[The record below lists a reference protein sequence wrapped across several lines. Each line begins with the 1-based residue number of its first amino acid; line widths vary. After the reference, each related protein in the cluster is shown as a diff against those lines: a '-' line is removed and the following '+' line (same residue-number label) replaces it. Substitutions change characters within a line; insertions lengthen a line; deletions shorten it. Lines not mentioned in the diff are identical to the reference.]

1 MTITRAQIPE
11 QIDIF
16 QNGGGANSSLSQ
28 QDIMDMYAAAAT
40 SQPITAQDVQAEMQN
55 LQGLFPQTRKANF
68 FDLASEIG
76 AGLVA
81 GAAQPGGFGVGLT
94 AGLQGFNKK
103 AAEIKALR
111 DKTKQDLTMAAFQ
124 QVQRKRDEQAS
135 FRQKALDM
143 NFDLMVEQMKNS
155 GELFGGSTTEA
166 GAWNYILSKID
177 RTTGEYKMIPDGQ
190 GGMKPYDP
198 EADPYYRVSKDVLE
212 QAKTELRNE
221 PGKGQVQVTT
231 PGFDVDAILKVK
243 KPTPTKEAIDALR
256 NNGTLY
262 DQFVSYYGEDAVPE
276 DLRK

>member
-1 MTITRAQIPE
+1 MAISRAQIPE
-11 QIDIF
+11 QIDVF
-16 QNGGGANSSLSQ
+16 ANGGGADSSLSQ

-40 SQPITAQDVQAEMQN
+40 SQPVTAQDVQAEMQN

-68 FDLASEIG
+68 YDLASEIG

-81 GAAQPGGFGVGLT
+81 GAAEPGGFGVGLT

-103 AAEIKALR
+103 AAEIQALR
-111 DKTKQDLTMAAFQ
+111 DKTKQELSMLAYQ
-124 QVQRKRDEQAS
+124 QVQRVRDEQAS

-155 GELFGGSTTEA
+155 GDLFGGTSTPA
-166 GAWNYILSKID
+166 SAWNYILSKVD
-177 RTTGEYKMIPDGQ
+177 RTTGKYKMIPDGQ

-198 EADPYYRVSKDVLE
+198 EADPYYRVAKAELE
-212 QAKTELRNE
+212 RAKTELRNE

-231 PGFDVDAILKVK
+231 PGFDVDAILKVQ
-243 KPTPTKEAIDALR
+243 KPAPTKEALDALR
-256 NNGTLY
+256 NNASLY
-262 DQFVSYYGEDAVPE
+262 DQFVSYYGVDAVPE

>member
-256 NNGTLY
+256 DNGTLY

>member
-1 MTITRAQIPE
+1 MAITRAQIPE
-11 QIDIF
+11 QVDVF
-16 QNGGGANSSLSQ
+16 QNGGGADSSLSQ

-81 GAAQPGGFGVGLT
+81 GAAEPGGFGVGLT
-94 AGLQGFNKK
+94 AGLQNFNRK
-103 AAEIKALR
+103 ASEIKALR
-111 DKTKQDLTMAAFQ
+111 EKAKQDLTMLAFQ

-155 GELFGGSTTEA
+155 GELFGGTTTEA
-166 GAWNYILSKID
+166 SAWNYILSKID

-256 NNGTLY
+256 NDATLY

>member
-1 MTITRAQIPE
+1 MAISRAQIPE
-11 QIDIF
+11 QIDVF
-16 QNGGGANSSLSQ
+16 ENGGGANSSLSQ

-94 AGLQGFNKK
+94 AGLQNFNRK
-103 AAEIKALR
+103 ASEIKALR
-111 DKTKQDLTMAAFQ
+111 EKAKQDLTMLAFQ

-135 FRQKALDM
+135 FKQKALDM

-166 GAWNYILSKID
+166 SAWNYILSKID

-190 GGMKPYDP
+190 GGMKP
-198 EADPYYRVSKDVLE
+198 
-212 QAKTELRNE
+212 
-221 PGKGQVQVTT
+221 
-231 PGFDVDAILKVK
+231 
-243 KPTPTKEAIDALR
+243 
-256 NNGTLY
+256 
-262 DQFVSYYGEDAVPE
+262 
-276 DLRK
+276 